1 MVTAT
6 FFAPPK
12 ADGAEDTRLED
23 GVAHSEE
30 ERARA
35 TQQAVA
41 LARTPMLTAFD
52 ASAEYVYLEQLD
64 PTSAEQW
71 AVLHFESPVRGCPM
85 DTRHRRMP
93 ATRRGM
99 RGGTHV
105 TRACTRACRY
115 PVRSLQWASA
125 RTSTPRPPR
134 RLAGLPFTA

>member
-71 AVLHFESPVRGCPM
+71 AVLHFESPVRG
-85 DTRHRRMP
+85 RLSW
-93 ATRRGM
+93 
-99 RGGTHV
+99 
-105 TRACTRACRY
+105 TRATAAC
-115 PVRSLQWASA
+115 LQRDAA
-125 RTSTPRPPR
+125 CAAALT
-134 RLAGLPFTA
+134 